1 MSESSNAWDAIVGL
15 AWPFLIGGSVWWF
28 RDEIRHLL
36 NALSE
41 KLESASELKLG
52 GLELKGP
59 PTDKFQELEFSGGR
73 DYKREV
79 ATEQDERDRQQVYKD
94 SRYFMLTHR
103 IRPSKVKGQEF
114 DISIYL
120 TKKITERVDQH
131 SRYELVDIEKVEYYL
146 GRFFGDKPHGSKFVV
161 RNAKDGFAITTSSY
175 GPPLCIA
182 HVTFKD
188 GHRCELRRYLDFE
201 MRSVFPRRSRAKKAK
216 PE

>member
-15 AWPFLIGGSVWWF
+15 AWPFLIGGTVWWF
-28 RDEIRHLL
+28 RDEIRRVLV
-36 NALSE
+36 AISE

-73 DYKREV
+73 DYRREA
-79 ATEQDERDRQQVYKD
+79 ATEQDELHRQRVYED

-114 DISIYL
+114 DISIYI
-120 TKKITERVDQH
+120 TKKVAARVDRY
-131 SRYELVDIEKVEYYL
+131 SRYELVDIDRVEYYF
-146 GRFFGDKPHGSKFVV
+146 GRYFGDKPHGSKFVV
-161 RNAKDGFAITTSSY
+161 RNATDGFAITTSSY
-175 GPPLCIA
+175 GPPLCVA
-182 HVTFKD
+182 NVFFKD
-188 GHRCELRRYLDFE
+188 GHTCELSRYLDFE
-201 MRSVFPRRSRAKKAK
+201 MRSVFPRRSKAKKAK